1 MAPDSQKAAGEAAF
15 CVRPCR
21 EGGCFSKAQ
30 GTAAS
35 AGRSHLKPFSNPPA
49 TGTQSPEQAGG
60 DALQSRQ
67 VGEAAWTDQRRDAFT
82 SGPGFLEAVVTV
94 VTLPP
99 GMCAKGGVRRASLLI
114 ALLIVF
120 LGAAA
125 FTPTSRAAAA
135 GRPDCS
141 SGLAQ
146 GGEIGGPAFAD
157 SITSGMCTEWLGT
170 TITSQVTFLNEVR
183 FPLRCLF
190 CIFRGSIG
198 GRDVTFDHTV
208 ELSGSVV
215 EGSLNFVGTHF
226 EGGLFLRPALKPPTT
241 QAVDVQVT
249 DRLRFDEAT
258 FDGDVDLSGALVGD
272 LAIFDHADFRSD
284 ASFST
289 ATFLGD
295 VHFYATRFD
304 GDVSFFGIPSS
315 RPAPG
320 IVPCQ
325 ATSGIFW
332 KQAVFIDASFK
343 GSADFRGRCFD
354 QDLQFDR
361 VRLTGSLDMSGGTVR
376 GAFDLTGAQLGRQ
389 SSFQRVRVS
398 GSSWFDG
405 VSAGGPVDLGSASFG
420 RHVSMIGFSSAG
432 GLNLTGTHLVS
443 FSPCGVAAPGVQIGL
458 VEFKTDGRHLFCGPD
473 DRVGFMTL
481 VETQARAVGD
491 LRLANEARYELL
503 VQATHKDHGVAVVWD
518 FIYRWFFGF
527 LVKPLRPLMSLV
539 FVLLLGVI
547 ARFSFRRS
555 GAASRRGFR
564 WPGGVSGEPSA
575 QRESRWR
582 TLDGAIDDTWRGAAR
597 LRGDRSSSA
606 RPAGLAAKW
615 AGRLERTLA
624 LLLMT
629 VFVMCVANYNA
640 TLHDFIQS
648 FHP

>member
-1 MAPDSQKAAGEAAF
+1 
-15 CVRPCR
+15 
-21 EGGCFSKAQ
+21 
-30 GTAAS
+30 
-35 AGRSHLKPFSNPPA
+35 LI
-49 TGTQSPEQAGG
+49 
-60 DALQSRQ
+60 
-67 VGEAAWTDQRRDAFT
+67 
-82 SGPGFLEAVVTV
+82 GFLIV
-94 VTLPP
+94 LL
-99 GMCAKGGVRRASLLI
+99 GVAS
-114 ALLIVF
+114 
-120 LGAAA
+120 
-125 FTPTSRAAAA
+125 FTPSSRAAAA

-141 SGLAQ
+141 SGQAR
-146 GGEIGGPAFAD
+146 GGEIDGQDFAH
-157 SITSGMCTEWLGT
+157 SITSGMCTEWGGAA
-170 TITSQVTFLNEVR
+170 IPSQVVFQNEVR

-190 CIFRGSIG
+190 CQFRGSIFSG
-198 GRDVTFDHTV
+198 DIRFVHTV
-208 ELSGSVV
+208 ELTGSVV
-215 EGSLNFVGTHF
+215 EGSLNFIGAHF
-226 EGGLFLRPALKPPTT
+226 EGGLFLRPGLESPST
-241 QAVDVQVT
+241 QPVDVQVT

-258 FDGDVDLSGALVGD
+258 FDDDVELSGALVGD

-304 GDVSFFGIPSS
+304 GDVSFFGIPPS
-315 RPAPG
+315 RPTPG

-332 KQAVFIDASFK
+332 KEAVFIDASFK
-343 GSADFRGRCFD
+343 GPADFRGRCFD

-389 SSFQRVRVS
+389 SSFQRVQVS
-398 GSSWFDG
+398 GSSWLDG
-405 VSAGGPVDLGSASFG
+405 VSAGGPLDLGLAGFG
-420 RHVSMIGFSSAG
+420 RHVSMIGLSSAG
-432 GLNLTGTHLVS
+432 VLNLTGTHFVS

-458 VEFKTDGRHLFCGPD
+458 VEFKADSRHLYCSPD

-481 VETQARAVGD
+481 VETHARAVGD

-503 VQATHKDHGVAVVWD
+503 VQATRKDRGVAVVWD

-539 FVLLLGVI
+539 VVLLLGLI
-547 ARFSFRRS
+547 ARFSFRRR
-555 GAASRRGFR
+555 GAASRRDFR
-564 WPGGVSGEPSA
+564 RPGSVSDEPSSL
-575 QRESRWR
+575 RESRWQ
-582 TLDGAIDDTWRGAAR
+582 TLDGAIDDMWRGVAR

-606 RPAGLAAKW
+606 CAAGLAAKW